1 MGSFGLL
8 CPFRL
13 CCFYCVS
20 RFCGSGVSE
29 WCVDLVERIS
39 VHIQKYVCLCLYIL
53 TYVHQTV
60 HTLFCLLIHSSIHS
74 FMHSFLVHS
83 FVSFGF
89 VPIHFIPF
97 FPLHVI
103 SFRSIVL
110 CSISFNLNPFVWSCT
125 CMHASC
131 IYVSFL
137 LRLLLNCVYVCLC
150 ILCFICLIIVF
161 PTYVCFC
168 LSLLPAGRAL

>member
-1 MGSFGLL
+1 MFSTGIHHITYVDLNYRVSV
-8 CPFRL
+8 CSPPF
-13 CCFYCVS
+13 CCA
-20 RFCGSGVSE
+20 
-29 WCVDLVERIS
+29 CVD
-39 VHIQKYVCLCLYIL
+39 C
-53 TYVHQTV
+53 HQTCV
-60 HTLFCLLIHSSIHS
+60 EQRLRWEGIRAPIC
-74 FMHSFLVHS
+74 MHSFLVHS
-83 FVSFGF
+83 FISFGF
-89 VPIHFIPF
+89 VPFHFIPF

-103 SFRSIVL
+103 SFHFIVL

-137 LRLLLNCVYVCLC
+137 LRLLLNGVYVCLC